1 MTNRSQKSG
10 RRTAIGHFSLVIGH
24 FLSQGSQRLY
34 GEIRYWLRLAAL
46 SSSVVA
52 FICLTVVLDLED
64 FAPSQCRLVGDD
76 AGQRVSDGLIHVD
89 GRVPVLDDRAN
100 ELVGEESV

>member
-1 MTNRSQKSG
+1 MTNRSQKSELPFV
-10 RRTAIGHFSLVIGH
+10 IFHWSLVI
-24 FLSQGSQRLY
+24 LSQGSQRLY

-89 GRVPVLDDRAN
+89 GRVTVLYDRAN

>member
-10 RRTAIGHFSLVIGH
+10 HELPFVIFHWSLVIF
-24 FLSQGSQRLY
+24 FLRALVSTVRSVIGC
-34 GEIRYWLRLAAL
+34 GWAAL

-89 GRVPVLDDRAN
+89 GRVTVLYDRAN

>member
-1 MTNRSQKSG
+1 MTNRSQNSG
-10 RRTAIGHFSLVIGH
+10 QRTAICHFSLVIF
-24 FLSQGSQRLY
+24 FLR
-34 GEIRYWLRLAAL
+34 AL
-46 SSSVVA
+46 SVSTVRSLLVA
-52 FICLTVVLDLED
+52 AGPTCVHLWFHFIRFTVVLDLED

-89 GRVPVLDDRAN
+89 GRVTVLYDRAN